1 MFYMY
6 VHQFLGK
13 LNNQGA
19 NFMLYLP
26 PSTKMIHGLTYHLH
40 LAGKNVAIVVGSLVV
55 GMLVFNSDDP
65 SSNPADIFVLFCD
78 TIRQKNQVLK
88 IKSKSSSLLV
98 LRPTQ
103 QIMQCVRY
111 WFSR

>member
-40 LAGKNVAIVVGSLVV
+40 FAGKNVAIVVGSLGVS
-55 GMLVFNSDDP
+55 MLVFNSDDP
-65 SSNPADIFVLFCD
+65 SSNPADIKIFVLFCD

-98 LRPTQ
+98 LRPT
-103 QIMQCVRY
+103 
-111 WFSR
+111 

>member
-40 LAGKNVAIVVGSLVV
+40 FAGKIVAIVVGSLVV
-55 GMLVFNSDDP
+55 SMLVFNSDDP

-98 LRPTQ
+98 LRPT
-103 QIMQCVRY
+103 
-111 WFSR
+111 

>member
-40 LAGKNVAIVVGSLVV
+40 FAGKNVAIVVGSLVV

-103 QIMQCVRY
+103 QIMQCVGY

>member
-1 MFYMY
+1 MY

>member
-98 LRPTQ
+98 LRPTSKL
-103 QIMQCVRY
+103 CNV
-111 WFSR
+111 

>member
-40 LAGKNVAIVVGSLVV
+40 FAGKNVAIVVGSLVV

-98 LRPTQ
+98 LWPTQ